1 MMEKKDLV
9 ILVDTSGNYVG
20 LMEKLEAHR
29 QGILHKA
36 FSVIIYNSKGEM
48 LIQKRSSHKYHFKG
62 LWSNACCSHQRPDET
77 TEQAVER
84 RLREELNLVNI
95 RTEYLFTFMYK
106 AKDEESELIEH
117 EYDEVYVG
125 VYDGEVSPNPEEIEE
140 TRWVSMGD
148 LRGEIELEPEKF
160 SFWFKEIVKE
170 LNTIS
175 LNNPAFNN

>member
-1 MMEKKDLV
+1 MSDKELV

-36 FSVIIYNSKGEM
+36 FSIVIYNSKGDM
-48 LIQKRSSHKYHFKG
+48 LIQKRSVEKYHFKG
-62 LWSNACCSHQRPDET
+62 LWSNACCSHQRSQET
-77 TEQAVER
+77 TEESIKR
-84 RLREELNLVNI
+84 RLKEELNLENV
-95 RTEYLFTFMYK
+95 RTEYLFTFIYK
-106 AKDEESELIEH
+106 AKDPTSDYIEH

-125 VYDGEVSPNPEEIEE
+125 VYDGEVHPNPQEVDEV
-140 TRWVSMGD
+140 RWISMVD
-148 LRGEIELEPEKF
+148 LRGEIELDPERF
-160 SFWFKEIVKE
+160 SFWFREIVKE